1 MSKSLLV
8 KLLQGEFNEICQKIR
23 IAEKPYSFLT
33 ERTDDGSPHIEIS
46 GNEYHLVTTE
56 RGLELSRQ
64 TTKSK
69 EELLYWLTEQM
80 TFGFSVS
87 FEFSNRIENQD
98 SRRLIFSKQLE
109 LLNKTNPLW
118 AERRHLEINE
128 ILRENPYSD
137 GLK

>member
-1 MSKSLLV
+1 MSKSLLF
-8 KLLQGEFNEICQKIR
+8 KLLQGEYNEICQKIR

-33 ERTDDGSPHIEIS
+33 ERTDDGSPHIEVS

-56 RGLELSRQ
+56 RGLELSRR

-80 TFGFSVS
+80 TFGFSVGY
-87 FEFSNRIENQD
+87 EFSNRVENQD
-98 SRRLIFSKQLE
+98 SRRLIFAKQLE

-118 AERRHLEINE
+118 AERKKLEINE
-128 ILRENPYSD
+128 ILGKNPYSD
-137 GLK
+137 DLK